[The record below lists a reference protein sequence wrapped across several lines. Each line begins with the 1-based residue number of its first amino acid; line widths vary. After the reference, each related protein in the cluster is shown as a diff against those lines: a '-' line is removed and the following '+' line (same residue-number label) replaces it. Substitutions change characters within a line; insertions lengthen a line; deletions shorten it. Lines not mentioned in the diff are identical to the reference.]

1 MLVDALMLLLGI
13 LLTAGT
19 FVFVSA
25 EFSLVALD
33 QALVEKRAAAGDASA
48 KAVLGATRTLSTQLS
63 GAQVG
68 ITLTTILL
76 GYTTQSTL
84 ADLLSRGMIGA
95 GLAQGIALGAAGI
108 VAAVI
113 VNAFSMLFG
122 ELVPK
127 NLALAHPLKTAG
139 LVVGFQTLFT
149 GIVKPVILVLNG
161 TANAVLG
168 LMGIEPQEEIS
179 SARSASELAAMVRHS
194 AQEGTIDTST
204 ASLLT
209 NSIRISE
216 LAAADVMTDRGRMH
230 VLDSTATAAD
240 VVALS
245 HETGHSRFPVIGEDS
260 DDIIGLVSLRRAIA
274 VPYERRGEVPVVSS
288 SLMAKA
294 PSVPETAPIGPLL
307 VQLRDEGLQ
316 MAVVVDEYGGVSGV
330 VTLED
335 VVEEIVGEVS
345 DEHDGRRLGIRTR
358 SDGQI
363 LVPGTL
369 RPDELFERTGIALPE
384 DGAYD
389 TLGGLMMAELGRV
402 AQVGDTAAV
411 QGCALEVTAMQGR
424 RITQIAIDPPAAES
438 DTEEVEL

>member
-1 MLVDALMLLLGI
+1 MLVDLLMLALGV

-33 QALVEKRAAAGDASA
+33 QAVVEKRASAGDKSAAG
-48 KAVLGATRTLSTQLS
+48 VLKATRSLSTQLS

-76 GYTTQSTL
+76 GYTTQAALAELL
-84 ADLLSRGMIGA
+84 AD
-95 GLAQGIALGAAGI
+95 GLGSVGAAEAIAAGAAAI
-108 VAAVI
+108 VAAI
-113 VNAFSMLFG
+113 LVNAFSMLFG

-127 NLALAHPLKTAG
+127 NLALAHPLRTAG
-139 LVVGFQTLFT
+139 MVVPFQTVFT
-149 GIVKPVILVLNG
+149 TLVTPIIVVLNG
-161 TANAVLG
+161 TANAVLR
-168 LMGIEPQEEIS
+168 LLGIEPQEEIS

-216 LAAADVMTDRGRMH
+216 LTAVDVMTDRGRLH
-230 VLDSTATAAD
+230 VLDSDASAAD

-245 HETGHSRFPVIGEDS
+245 HETGHSRFPVIGEDL
-260 DDIIGLVSLRRAIA
+260 DDIVGIVSLRRAIA
-274 VPYERRGEVPVVSS
+274 VPFERRAEVPVVSA
-288 SLMAKA
+288 SLMADA
-294 PSVPETAPIGPLL
+294 PSVPETAPIGPLM

-358 SDGQI
+358 ADGAL

-369 RPDELFERTGIALPE
+369 RPDELFERTGVALPE

-389 TLGGLMMAELGRV
+389 TIAGLVMSKLGRV
-402 AQVGDTAAV
+402 AQVGDTAWA
-411 QGCALEVTAMQGR
+411 QGSSLEVVAMQGR
-424 RITQIAIDPPAAES
+424 RITLIAIVPPPEA
-438 DTEEVEL
+438 DDEEVEL

>member
-1 MLVDALMLLLGI
+1 MLVDVLLILFGV

-33 QALVEKRAAAGDASA
+33 QAVVEKRASAGDKAA
-48 KAVLGATRTLSTQLS
+48 AAVLGATRTLSTQLS
-63 GAQVG
+63 GAQIG

-76 GYTTQSTL
+76 GYTTQSAL
-84 ADLLSRGMIGA
+84 SDLLGRGLVSAGA
-95 GLAQGIALGAAGI
+95 AEALALGAAGI
-108 VAAVI
+108 VAAI
-113 VNAFSMLFG
+113 LVNAFSMLFG

-127 NLALAHPLKTAG
+127 NLALAHPLRTAG
-139 LVVGFQTLFT
+139 MVVGFQTLFT
-149 GIVKPVILVLNG
+149 AIVKPVIVVLNG
-161 TANAVLG
+161 AANAVLG

-194 AQEGTIDTST
+194 AEEGTIDTST

-216 LAAADVMTDRGRMH
+216 LTAVDVMTDRGRLH
-230 VLDSTATAAD
+230 VLESSATAED
-240 VVALS
+240 VVALAR
-245 HETGHSRFPVIGEDS
+245 ETGHSRFPIIG
-260 DDIIGLVSLRRAIA
+260 DDLDEIVGLVSLRRAIA
-274 VPYERRGEVPVVSS
+274 VPFERRGEVPVVSA
-288 SLMAKA
+288 SLMAEA
-294 PSVPETAPIGPLL
+294 PSVPETAPIGPLM

-330 VTLED
+330 VALED

-358 SDGQI
+358 SDGAL

-369 RPDELFERTGIALPE
+369 RPDELFERTGISLPE

-389 TLGGLMMAELGRV
+389 TLAGLMMSELGRV
-402 AQVGDTAAV
+402 AQVGDLAIV
-411 QGCALEVTAMQGR
+411 QGCALEAVAMQGR
-424 RITQIAIDPPAAES
+424 RITQIAITPPEA
-438 DTEEVEL
+438 VEDEGVEP

>member
-1 MLVDALMLLLGI
+1 MLVDLLMLALGV

-33 QALVEKRAAAGDASA
+33 QAVVEKRASAGDKSAAG
-48 KAVLGATRTLSTQLS
+48 VLKATRSLSTQLS

-76 GYTTQSTL
+76 GYTTQAALAELL
-84 ADLLSRGMIGA
+84 AD
-95 GLAQGIALGAAGI
+95 GLGSVGAAEAIAAGAAAI
-108 VAAVI
+108 VAAI
-113 VNAFSMLFG
+113 LVNAFSMLFG

-127 NLALAHPLKTAG
+127 NLALAHPLRTAG
-139 LVVGFQTLFT
+139 MVVPFQTVFT
-149 GIVKPVILVLNG
+149 TLVTPIIVVLNG
-161 TANAVLG
+161 TANAVLR
-168 LMGIEPQEEIS
+168 LLGIEPQEEIS

-216 LAAADVMTDRGRMH
+216 LTAVDVMTDRGRLH
-230 VLDSTATAAD
+230 VLDSDASAAD

-245 HETGHSRFPVIGEDS
+245 HETGHSRFPVIGEDL
-260 DDIIGLVSLRRAIA
+260 DDIVGIVSLRRAIA
-274 VPYERRGEVPVVSS
+274 VPFERRAEVPVVSA
-288 SLMAKA
+288 SLMADA
-294 PSVPETAPIGPLL
+294 PSVPETAPIGPLM

-358 SDGQI
+358 ADGAL

-369 RPDELFERTGIALPE
+369 RPDELFERTGVALPE

-389 TLGGLMMAELGRV
+389 TIAGLVMSELGRV
-402 AQVGDTAAV
+402 AQVGDTAWA
-411 QGCALEVTAMQGR
+411 QGSSLEVVAMQGR
-424 RITQIAIDPPAAES
+424 RITLIAIVPPPEA
-438 DTEEVEL
+438 DDEEVEL